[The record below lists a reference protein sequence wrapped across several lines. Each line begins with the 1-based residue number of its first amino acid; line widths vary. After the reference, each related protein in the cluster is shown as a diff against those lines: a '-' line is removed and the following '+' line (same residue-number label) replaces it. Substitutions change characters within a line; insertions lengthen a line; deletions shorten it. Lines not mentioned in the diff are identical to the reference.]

1 MAEQDLD
8 SYLKSIGADVPQ
20 GPAAMQPEQPP
31 ELEAYMKSIGA
42 TVAPEQPGY
51 APKETDDAEMEDWLK
66 GIARVE
72 TRGQADP
79 YKARNAESS
88 AVGKYQFIWNF
99 WGEESSH
106 IKKFAKNPNLTI
118 DDFINNPE
126 LQENYVRFYYKDQ
139 IVNQAKNLENRHRA
153 VLKQRNIQ
161 DVDDVRAILHFR
173 GFKDTEY
180 YLKTGIDPKKATE
193 KNKTIEQYL
202 AEFRQ
207 GRDEARQQ
215 RQPTPVA
222 QAMKAQAEP
231 KDGGP
236 LEAFALR
243 KDYDKLKAELSTLV
257 PLEERKKLDQPIIY
271 GGHIENVREK
281 RIMPSEF
288 EALARKHNVKASDL
302 KPLAAFFGTPAAEMT
317 VLETLKQTPQFIAG
331 ELGEIVTGGIPQKL
345 LIEAQSDPRML
356 AALDDLRT
364 LAENKKGWV
373 QRGAEIAGGFMTGTG
388 IVKGAAKLATVAG
401 AGKAATQVAKAGAV
415 ATELAAFGAAQA
427 ESGKEVAGAVT
438 SLAFGGAL
446 LGGAKLAG
454 EVVGAGRTLAA
465 RASKKLQDANPNFVE
480 QATAKAAEK
489 FQGVDTIL
497 NNAVIRN
504 TSITGEDLKDGAKL
518 AEKLGSENVSA
529 IAEHVQKTRPA
540 MIEVIKENLDR
551 VGQASPEKIA
561 EEATRWFTENSV
573 RQVALETFGSRI
585 PYRQGDVLKTV
596 RTMLNKTEDVSSALG
611 RMRVSQ
617 EVRSQVRQGNY
628 KAMPEVASSLK
639 RMGDVVMGSRYTAE
653 AIDRR
658 HGTKLQ
664 PLLDTMSR
672 KFNEFHAYVRPKA
685 EEVSGLIKQT
695 RETDMTTEQLYE
707 KLDKGGSFG
716 DEAKDA
722 ILQSWRK
729 FFSDAAD
736 DAGTL
741 GVQIQKRK
749 NYVPYAIKPQ
759 EELYATLKGAA
770 EEFRTKHGIDLLNQ
784 ELSIEQIKEFRKMGG
799 MESDL
804 LRSLDILSGDQK
816 AKNYSAK
823 LLGVLNDS
831 KTGGINRVIS
841 ARALERTGEELPSL
855 IKDQDVGRLA
865 QRWLE
870 STFKSGTLRDSI
882 AELRTASNIMRSI
895 GDKRANKYLNNLV
908 ADLTGMPRDGGLGRE
923 LAQVKANMAAN
934 LADKALEAKGAQKL
948 VYSGIQ
954 SFTDAMPLMYNSMYA
969 NALGFS
975 PRQAIANLSALA
987 TQTIPELGYAFG
999 TGLASKAMVRA
1010 LNDVTFGKE
1019 IIVKSPA
1026 VAKKLGVEI
1035 GSKVNTRSMR
1045 LALENE
1051 GLASSQWNENI
1062 ERSIANSMKKTWK
1075 GQVADS
1081 TIKGYAKLGMAMFE
1095 ATETI
1100 YRTMAVDMAKQV
1112 AKAYE
1117 AGGPEALKF
1126 ADTLPRSYR
1135 QLLDKAKD
1143 SATKEKLLTDYI
1155 IGKTVYNYNQ
1165 ASASEIGRSLG
1176 PFLSSFTKWPTEQL
1190 GDTVNTFAKNG
1201 VTAGTADFL
1210 YRRMVPLATLMMLD
1224 SVTGWREDPETAF
1237 LITGKRGMQSWAP
1250 VNSLKSIFEGDVA
1263 PPIVSIPA
1271 GVAAATLKADPEA
1284 LAKTTTDAAKI
1295 FIPGSKVVNIVTEAL
1310 EAFE

>member
-1 MAEQDLD
+1 MALTPEEQAELD
-8 SYLKSIGADVPQ
+8 TLQAELSPVQPKPGLTPEEQAELAALQ
-20 GPAAMQPEQPP
+20 QELGPAPTPRNV
-31 ELEAYMKSIGA
+31 LE
-42 TVAPEQPGY
+42 
-51 APKETDDAEMEDWLK
+51 
-66 GIARVE
+66 GIANVE
-72 TRGQADP
+72 TRGQKDP
-79 YKARNAESS
+79 YKAKAPTSS
-88 AVGKYQFIWNF
+88 AIGKHQYVWSIWGNQIKQFAGNQ
-99 WGEESSH
+99 
-106 IKKFAKNPNLTI
+106 KLTPQ
-118 DDFINNPE
+118 DFMNSPD
-126 LQENYVRFYYKDQ
+126 LQEKWAEHNYNTTLKP
-139 IVNQAKNLENRHRA
+139 QAEKLQKEYGN
-153 VLKQRNIQ
+153 VLKQRGIQ
-161 DVDDVRAILHFR
+161 DIDDLAALVHFQGYGR
-173 GFKDTEY
+173 SKQ
-180 YLKTGIDPKKATE
+180 YLQTGKQVMAPGE
-193 KNKTIEQYL
+193 VNKTIPEYL
-202 AEFRQ
+202 AQFR
-207 GRDEARQQ
+207 EAKVAAAPA
-215 RQPTPVA
+215 QPAAPV
-222 QAMKAQAEP
+222 AMKAPAEP
-231 KDGGP
+231 VKEKDP
-236 LEAFALR
+236 LEVFRTR
-243 KDYDKLKAELSTLV
+243 KDFDILQKELATLV
-257 PLEERKKLDQPIIY
+257 TPEERKALDEQAIKDAQRGMIT
-271 GGHIENVREK
+271 GKAEEIRVL
-281 RIMPSEF
+281 PSELT
-288 EALARKHNVKASDL
+288 AIARKHNVPVSNL
-302 KPLAAFFGTPAAEMT
+302 EGWSAFLGTPEAKSKGLVEDAAEFGKM
-317 VLETLKQTPQFIAG
+317 LAG
-331 ELGEIVTGGIPQKL
+331 TAANMFGFGVPQKL
-345 LIEAQSDPRML
+345 VIETQSDPKMQK
-356 AALDDLRT
+356 ALEDLRT
-364 LAENKKGWV
+364 VADAKRSGLVRVAEL
-373 QRGAEIAGGFMTGTG
+373 AGGF
-388 IVKGAAKLATVAG
+388 KFAG
-401 AGKAATQVAKAGAV
+401 AVVSGVEKATKAAQLGKVATQAAKAGAV
-415 ATELAAFGAAQA
+415 ATELAVGGAAQA
-427 ESGKEVAGAVT
+427 ESGKEVAGATT

-504 TSITGEDLKDGAKL
+504 TSITGEDLKDGVKL
-518 AEKLGSENVSA
+518 AQKLGSENVTA

-551 VGQASPEKIA
+551 VGQATPEKIA

-573 RQVALETFGSRI
+573 RQVALETFGSKI

-596 RTMLNKTEDVSSALG
+596 RTMLNKTEDVSSALN

-653 AIDRR
+653 AIDRK

-685 EEVSGLIKQT
+685 EEVSDLIKQT
-695 RETDMTTEQLYE
+695 RGTDMTTEQLYE

-759 EELYATLKGAA
+759 EELYATLKNAA

-784 ELSIEQIKEFRKMGG
+784 ELSPEQIKEFRKMGG

-804 LRSLDILSGDQK
+804 LRSLDLLSGDQK
-816 AKNYSAK
+816 TKNYSAK

-841 ARALERTGEELPSL
+841 SRALERTGEELPSL

-882 AELRTASNIMRSI
+882 AELRNASNIMRSI

-999 TGLASKAMVRA
+999 TGLASKAIVRA

-1112 AKAYE
+1112 ARAYE
-1117 AGGPEALKF
+1117 AGGADAAKF

-1143 SATKEKLLTDYI
+1143 TASREKLLTDYI

-1176 PFLSSFTKWPTEQL
+1176 PILSSFTKWPTEQL
-1190 GDTVNTFAKNG
+1190 GDAVNTFAKNG

-1210 YRRMVPLATLMMLD
+1210 YRRMVPLATLIMLD
-1224 SVTGWREDPETAF
+1224 NVTGWREDPETAF
-1237 LITGKRGMQSWAP
+1237 LITGKRGMQNWAP

-1284 LAKTTTDAAKI
+1284 LAKATTDAAKL
-1295 FIPGSKVVNIVTEAL
+1295 FIPGSKVVNIVTDAL